1 MSKNYTIIVAGG
13 SGQRMKS
20 IIPKQFLLINSLPI
34 LMHTINRFYNFDKQQ
49 TLILVLPVTQ
59 LDYWEDLCLK
69 FKFTT
74 PHIIAI
80 GGETRFESVKNG
92 LKLVNEEGI
101 VAVHDGVRPLV
112 SNETILRCFN
122 KAIELGNA
130 IPVVDMDESIRLIT
144 DSESV
149 SVPREYYKKVQTP
162 QVFKSEIIKKAYNR
176 EFSPLFTDDASVVE
190 NTGVKINLVE
200 GNVENIKITHSFDLI
215 IANELLK

>member
-1 MSKNYTIIVAGG
+1 MRKNYTIIVAGG

-49 TLILVLPVTQ
+49 TLILVLPESQ
-59 LDYWEDLCLK
+59 IEYWEDLCLK

-80 GGETRFESVKNG
+80 GGATRFESVKNG
-92 LKLVNEEGI
+92 LKLVTESGI
-101 VAVHDGVRPLV
+101 VAIHDGVRPLV
-112 SNETILRCFN
+112 SHETILRCFN

-144 DSESV
+144 DNESV
-149 SVPREYYKKVQTP
+149 SVPRENYKKVQTP
-162 QVFKSEIIKKAYNR
+162 QVFKSEIIKQAYNR

-190 NTGVKINLVE
+190 NTGAKINLVE